1 MHTVIISCCHQFFE
15 SVPPPTLTF
24 HFKSRFNS
32 NWAKSISPNKQC
44 SSIPLQQ
51 PKLWIKSII
60 FATFIPLINKCT
72 TVESSKETL
81 SSYTK
86 CECFVNRSVYSSVQ
100 PIFFSFLFLVVQH
113 KHDNPIE
120 RYVWTAD
127 KKERKIGS
135 KLQGTRYEYGDNW
148 SSSGIT
154 FSNSLYGMIT
164 ITLLDKTL

>member
-1 MHTVIISCCHQFFE
+1 MGWSVKIAYRCAQKQSFKPWKWVLASARVNLKPSVYENIVKESAYTVIISCCHQFFE
-15 SVPPPTLTF
+15 SVAPSTLTF

-51 PKLWIKSII
+51 PKLLIKSII

-100 PIFFSFLFLVVQH
+100 PIFFLSFF
-113 KHDNPIE
+113 
-120 RYVWTAD
+120 
-127 KKERKIGS
+127 
-135 KLQGTRYEYGDNW
+135 
-148 SSSGIT
+148 SSCNT
-154 FSNSLYGMIT
+154 NMI
-164 ITLLDKTL
+164 IP